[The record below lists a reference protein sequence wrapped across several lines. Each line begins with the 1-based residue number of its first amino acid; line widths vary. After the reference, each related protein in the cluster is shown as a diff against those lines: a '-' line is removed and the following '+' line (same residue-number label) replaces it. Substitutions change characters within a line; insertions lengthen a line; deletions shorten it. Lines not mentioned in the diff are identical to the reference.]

1 MSLGHAFF
9 ERHSPQ
15 AAALWVKA
23 EAVRAEGRPFF
34 IVGGEWIY
42 AKSGRR
48 VRWRAKLD
56 VKEDDNEEELV
67 SRYYVVVRRTL
78 RRISEEFGIEKQDD

>member
-15 AAALWVKA
+15 AAALWKKA
-23 EAVRAEGRPFF
+23 EDVRAEGRPFF

-56 VKEDDNEEELV
+56 VSDDDTQDDLI
-67 SRYYVVVRRTL
+67 SRYFVIVRRTL
-78 RRISEEFGIEKQDD
+78 TRIAEQFGIEKVDD